1 MGAVEG
7 FRLSFCL
14 VRRVGLC
21 AYPLL
26 EELPCRF
33 AGLPHRYS
41 CKIRHFF
48 FFCFPL
54 KKKKKLKKRKKVRV
68 CVCVCEEAGYTRGTE
83 DKKNI
88 YIYSAG
94 GSHYGCVSYAKE
106 ADGKRKN
113 NEFIYTHS
121 VNNNEKGKK
130 KTAARLNLWRTRS

>member
-48 FFCFPL
+48 L
-54 KKKKKLKKRKKVRV
+54 LSAKKKTLKKRKKVRM
-68 CVCVCEEAGYTRGTE
+68 CVCACEEAGYTRGTE
-83 DKKNI
+83 DKK
-88 YIYSAG
+88 
-94 GSHYGCVSYAKE
+94 
-106 ADGKRKN
+106 
-113 NEFIYTHS
+113 
-121 VNNNEKGKK
+121 
-130 KTAARLNLWRTRS
+130 